1 MDADAA
7 LTALARV
14 TAAMSSA
21 VGRADPTAPVPACP
35 GWDVTTLVDHLG
47 RVHLWAAAAA
57 RTGEQPRPYPRRDTS
72 QPLAQWYAAC
82 VAELV
87 DTLSGLGPEQPAWTF
102 FGPDQ
107 RVAFWR
113 RRQVHE
119 TAVHLVDL
127 LQATG
132 RLPTSG
138 LVAALPHLSSDEA
151 ADGVDEVLRV
161 MAPRKLERLAPRPP
175 EELVPA
181 PQPVAF
187 AADGSGRS
195 WTLRLGQGEVRVED
209 GEAEDAVALVSAPAV
224 HLYLALWGRADRRG
238 LAVAGDQGAV
248 GRLLD
253 AGLVP

>member
-1 MDADAA
+1 MDDDAA
-7 LTALARV
+7 LSALARV
-14 TAAMSSA
+14 TAAMSRA
-21 VGRADPTAPVPACP
+21 TERADPAAAVPACP
-35 GWDVTTLVDHLG
+35 GWDVTALVDHLG

-57 RTGEQPRPYPRRDTS
+57 RTGREPRPYPRRDTS

-82 VAELV
+82 AAALL
-87 DTLSGLGPEQPAWTF
+87 DTLAALDPEQPAWTF

-107 RVAFWR
+107 RVGFWR

-127 LQATG
+127 VQATG
-132 RLPTSG
+132 EFPTSG
-138 LVAALPHLSSDEA
+138 LVTALPHLSSDEA

-181 PQPVAF
+181 PRPVAF
-187 AADGSGRS
+187 AADGTGRS
-195 WTLRLGQGEVRVED
+195 WTLRLAGGQVLVDD
-209 GEAEDAVALVSAPAV
+209 GHSEDAVALVSAPAA
-224 HLYLALWGRADRRG
+224 HLYLALWGRAGRQE
-238 LAVAGDQGAV
+238 LAVEGDRSAAD
-248 GRLLD
+248 RLLD

>member
-1 MDADAA
+1 
-7 LTALARV
+7 
-14 TAAMSSA
+14 
-21 VGRADPTAPVPACP
+21 
-35 GWDVTTLVDHLG
+35 DHLG

-57 RTGEQPRPYPRRDTS
+57 RTGEEPRPYPRRDTS
-72 QPLAQWYAAC
+72 QPLTQWYAAC

-87 DTLSGLGPEQPAWTF
+87 DTLAGLSPEQPAWTF

-107 RVAFWR
+107 RVGFWR

-132 RLPTSG
+132 ELPTWG
-138 LVAALPHLSSDEA
+138 LVTALPHLSSGEA

-181 PQPVAF
+181 PRPVAF
-187 AADGSGRS
+187 AAGGSGRS
-195 WTLRLGQGEVRVED
+195 WTLRLGRGEVRVEE
-209 GEAEDAVALVSAPAV
+209 GESEDAVARVSAPAA
-224 HLYLALWGRADRRG
+224 HLYLALWGRADRRE
-238 LAVAGDQGAV
+238 LAVEGDQAAV